1 MSSFNEA
8 LRKAGIGTDQKN
20 DYNKKKAGAFT
31 LELKLYEMKD
41 HIAAMIRIYQKYLDT
56 EGEDKF
62 DFIDSMANRYGYMV
76 IAFQDIMTT
85 IGKLSGTG
93 KKKEDY
99 SIRRAVSEFQS
110 LFSGECHSRKL
121 DDAVSSF
128 ADRNEIVHVY
138 ENYEGNMETVL
149 ENVQNYR
156 DEYQIINS
164 ILWNYCEK
172 KNILQSSRKSE

>member
-20 DYNKKKAGAFT
+20 DYNKKKNGLFT

-41 HIAAMIRIYQKYLDT
+41 HIAAMIRIYQKYLEAED
-56 EGEDKF
+56 EDKF

-76 IAFQDIMTT
+76 IAFQDIMTC
-85 IGKLSGTG
+85 IGKLSDTG
-93 KKKEDY
+93 KKTEAY

-110 LFSGECHSRKL
+110 LFSEECHSRKL
-121 DDAVSSF
+121 DDAVASF

-138 ENYEGNMETVL
+138 ENYKGNMETVL

-156 DEYQIINS
+156 DEYQIINH

-172 KNILQSSRKSE
+172 ENILQK